1 MTQPGPRGNAFFNHP
16 PRGPITPFD
25 SAPVIPMPPKFMT
38 TERSVEMQLIDSLAR
53 AFMFLIT
60 MFPCLTQRGT
70 REPSALT
77 VATTSKCASNQCKE
91 TFHFLKNVL
100 MALHVRITSASGLL
114 NQKTEHGQEFFVE
127 FRSKTSFVDFRRTEV
142 ELRELRM
149 GLHQALEMCRSL
161 TTLVAEE
168 AQKVPGE
175 HMRLAEVLAANRLVL
190 GQLTQVATAVNQR
203 VQQLSQ
209 ERRRHDGGF
218 VPEYH

>member
-1 MTQPGPRGNAFFNHP
+1 
-16 PRGPITPFD
+16 
-25 SAPVIPMPPKFMT
+25 MPPNCMT
-38 TERSVEMQLIDSLAR
+38 TERSVEMQLCDSMAR

-70 REPSALT
+70 REPSAWT
-77 VATTSKCASNQCKE
+77 VATTAKFASNQCRE
-91 TFHFLKNVL
+91 TFQFLVNVL
-100 MALHVRITSASGLL
+100 MALHVRISSPSGLL
-114 NQKTEHGQEFFVE
+114 NQKTEHGHEFFVE
-127 FRSKTSFVDFRRTEV
+127 FRMIETFANAMNHRCNRRTEV

-175 HMRLAEVLAANRLVL
+175 HMRLAEVLAANQFVL

-209 ERRRHDGGF
+209 ELRRHDGGF
-218 VPEYH
+218 VPD